1 MDGSQRSLNTIRDD
15 NRDCSVDPEQPGR
28 RDRIPPENE
37 DPTDFLSPYGTLLR
51 RSALKL
57 LVHLGRQYTRQFHVR
72 DLARSLGYDVSIV
85 SKNLKAIE
93 AMGLV
98 TREEVGNLVFY
109 RGNMDSALLRHMKIC
124 FTLFELNDLIRTIAP
139 IASNIVLYGSCA
151 TGEDTIE
158 SDIDLFIETTDR
170 VAAAKCVD
178 AFGRT
183 IRRPLS
189 AIVATP
195 ADLYAMKTN
204 DPGLYASIRQGIAL
218 KEAGDVSPV

>member
-1 MDGSQRSLNTIRDD
+1 MDGSQRSLHRIRDA
-15 NRDCSVDPEQPGR
+15 NRRRAGDPEQIGKQ
-28 RDRIPPENE
+28 DQLPPENE
-37 DPTDFLSPYGTLLR
+37 DPADFLSPYGTLFR
-51 RSALKL
+51 KSALKL
-57 LVHLGRQYTRQFHVR
+57 LVFLGRQYTRQFHVR

-93 AMGLV
+93 AMGLA

-109 RGNMDSALLRHMKIC
+109 RGNMDSVLMRQMKIC
-124 FTLFELNDLIRTIAP
+124 FTLLELNDLVRTIAP
-139 IASNIVLYGSCA
+139 IASSIVLYGSCA
-151 TGEDTIE
+151 TGEDTDD

-170 VAAAKCVD
+170 AAAAESVD

-183 IRRPLS
+183 VRRPLS

-195 ADLYAMKTN
+195 ADLYALKTN
-204 DPGLYASIRQGIAL
+204 DPALYASIRQGIVL